1 MKASEFIGKVVI
13 DQKGLEIGKIADI
26 IVKPEECLI
35 DRVIVSSGGVLS
47 KKYFSVTDKEIEAI
61 GDYIIIGLSRKEAEE
76 RLGQE
81 DLDSVKKVELN
92 FQKLTGKTA
101 ITQNGVELGTV
112 EDMIVKPK
120 ECLIENV
127 IIKSKPDLGR
137 KQFMVGKGEITDI
150 KDFMVLKL
158 DLDDIED
165 RLI

>member
-13 DQKGLEIGKIADI
+13 DPKGLEIGKIADI

-35 DRVIVSSGGVLS
+35 DRVIISSGGVLS
-47 KKYFSVTDKEIEAI
+47 KKYLSVTEKEIDAI
-61 GDYIIIGLSRKEAEE
+61 GDYIIITLSQEEAGE

-81 DLDSVKKVELN
+81 DFDSVKKVALN
-92 FQKLTGKTA
+92 FQKLIGKTV

-127 IIKSKPDLGR
+127 IIKSKSDLGR
-137 KQFMVGKGEITDI
+137 KTFMVGEGEIIDI